1 MLELED
7 YRKACSQKLY
17 NLNAKTK
24 IYFISKSMKEMA
36 QWNVLR
42 TYIKKKTIVDKY
54 ANN

>member
-1 MLELED
+1 
-7 YRKACSQKLY
+7 
-17 NLNAKTK
+17 
-24 IYFISKSMKEMA
+24 MKEMA